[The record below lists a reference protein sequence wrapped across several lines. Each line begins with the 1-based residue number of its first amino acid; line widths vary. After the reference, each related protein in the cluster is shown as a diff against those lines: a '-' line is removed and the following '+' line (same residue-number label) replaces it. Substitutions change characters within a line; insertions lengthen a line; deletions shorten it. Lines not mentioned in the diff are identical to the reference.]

1 MSENDWGSTMAGAGL
16 TGAVAAL
23 AYGIVKLIRRSRCAS
38 HTACCDLDIAR
49 AETERKKES
58 DLESTILNILKKT
71 QVAQTVAEEKNHEIE
86 MQKLKKTQ
94 VTQAVAE
101 GKINS
106 V

>member
-23 AYGIVKLIRRSRCAS
+23 AWCAS